1 MNFVKLLLLLTVQTR
16 WSSIFAAQGRTVYS
30 ALNTMMETL
39 VQEQKLL
46 KAAEYYAARRADKL
60 KIVTRIHE
68 RWKQV
73 HKETRLNLTT
83 TRSDPMTNLKLIQ
96 RITSLWPEL
105 KNSFL
110 NRAEE
115 RRALSHAV
123 ARALVPDVNDIRGF
137 TRLLVVNA
145 VTYEKSFDE
154 ILNVRT
160 PFVSLDDFL
169 ELSFRVKYHDLGT
182 NRLNTLTSAVDLAYY
197 GLLQYEDTT
206 TGDTDD
212 TESTVQHKPIQ
223 LTKERWDLLS
233 SLTDDLNENGF
244 WEGGYTL
251 CKAILQL
258 FPDDDEFIFK
268 VEMFKDKLQRK
279 RQEQD
284 ILRRNITETSVV
296 NKVNP
301 DKELYAKLCRRKRL
315 ILPTRSDLKCY
326 YVHLNSHLRHIA
338 AYKMEEVSRSP
349 LIRIYHDVIHDG
361 EIELMKSLTTPHL
374 NSANVFN
381 PDAGVQ
387 QSEDRI
393 SNNAWLYDPDRY
405 PIISGVPQPPEQAHL
420 YRVINKRLEDCT
432 GLNGVGTEG
441 FQVNNYGIGGHYLWH
456 YDSLYYND
464 KSGTYKN
471 DRLATWMFYLN
482 DVVEGGNTVFT
493 RLNIAIPPMKGAAV
507 FWYNLHPSGLN
518 DFRTLHAGCP
528 ILQGTKWVTNL
539 WIGEFEQIFH
549 KPCLKGADRETSS
562 PHDII
567 NYYEAL
573 LASM

>member
-197 GLLQYEDTT
+197 GLLQYENTT

-212 TESTVQHKPIQ
+212 TESTVQNKPIQ

-233 SLTDDLNENGF
+233 SLTDDLNDNGF

-296 NKVNP
+296 N
-301 DKELYAKLCRRKRL
+301 E
-315 ILPTRSDLKCY
+315 
-326 YVHLNSHLRHIA
+326 
-338 AYKMEEVSRSP
+338 
-349 LIRIYHDVIHDG
+349 
-361 EIELMKSLTTPHL
+361 L